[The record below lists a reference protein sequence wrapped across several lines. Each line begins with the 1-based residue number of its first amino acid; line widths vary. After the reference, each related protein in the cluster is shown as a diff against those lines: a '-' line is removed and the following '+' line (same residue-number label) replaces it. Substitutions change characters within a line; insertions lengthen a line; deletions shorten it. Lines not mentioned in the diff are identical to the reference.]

1 MSRFTDIDLE
11 NKKLPA
17 ICGYWSAKLV
27 SLEQALQPIEPFIEQ
42 LGRSIKA
49 AKKYCRFPSEHG
61 LTHDESAAVYLYT
74 MEGGENSF
82 YLILNQALRS
92 EDRPALRPWFAFLK
106 LFDQALS
113 KLPTVK
119 GNLWRGISEDVTRN
133 FRRGQELTWWSISS
147 CSTSLV
153 GIKSFLGSDKISTL
167 FMIEAVNG
175 KDVTGYTNFPTENEV
190 LLGLGTHLR
199 VKDDAL
205 EHLGGLNI
213 IQLMEISE
221 NDDTAELLPKTLA
234 KLDLQPKSSEKATVG
249 K

>member
-11 NKKLPA
+11 NKNLPA
-17 ICGYWSAKLV
+17 ICGYWSVKLV
-27 SLEQALQPIEPFIEQ
+27 SLEQALQPIEPLIEE

-49 AKKYCRFPSEHG
+49 AKKHCRFPSEHG

-92 EDRPALRPWFAFLK
+92 ENRPALRPWFAFLK
-106 LFDQALS
+106 LFDRALN

-119 GNLWRGISEDVTRN
+119 GNLWRGTSGSVNGN
-133 FRRGQELTWWSISS
+133 FRKDQELTWWSISS
-147 CSTSLV
+147 CSTSLTV
-153 GIKSFLGSDKISTL
+153 IKNFLGSETNSTI

-175 KDVTGYTNFPTENEV
+175 KDATGYTNFPTENEV
-190 LLGLGTHLR
+190 LLGLGTQLH

-205 EHLGGLNI
+205 NLGGLNI
-213 IQLMEISE
+213 VHLVELSE
-221 NDDTAELLPKTLA
+221 DGDTAKKLPKTLA
-234 KLDLQPKSSEKATVG
+234 KLDLTPKSSEKATAG

>member
-11 NKKLPA
+11 NKNLPA
-17 ICGYWSAKLV
+17 ICGYWSVKLV
-27 SLEQALQPIEPFIEQ
+27 SLEQALQPIEPLIEE

-74 MEGGENSF
+74 MEAGESSF
-82 YLILNQALRS
+82 YLVLNQALRS
-92 EDRPALRPWFAFLK
+92 ENRPALRPWFAFLK
-106 LFDQALS
+106 LFDRALN

-119 GNLWRGISEDVTRN
+119 GSLWRGIPGSVNGN
-133 FRRGQELTWWSISS
+133 FRKDQELTWWSISS
-147 CSTSLV
+147 CSTSLTV
-153 GIKSFLGSDKISTL
+153 IKNFLGSETNSTM

-190 LLGLGTHLR
+190 LLGLGTQLY

-205 EHLGGLNI
+205 KLGGLNI
-213 IQLMEISE
+213 VHLVELSE
-221 NDDTAELLPKTLA
+221 DGDTAKKLPKTLA
-234 KLDLQPKSSEKATVG
+234 KLDLKPKSSEKATAG